1 MWFRKKDDPIEQE
14 KRELAEAWSR
24 EELTSAERAE
34 LINRYMELDSHQ
46 LARESVQAQNGIGP
60 KDLFNSG
67 VTLGLAL
74 LTLNYERTDV
84 IRSKVANFWL
94 RRKQ

>member
-1 MWFRKKDDPIEQE
+1 MWFRKKDDPIELE
-14 KRELAEAWSR
+14 KQALAEAWSR
-24 EELTSAERAE
+24 EELDSAERAE
-34 LINRYMELDSHQ
+34 LINRYMELDDHQ

-67 VTLGLAL
+67 VTIGLAL

-84 IRSKVANFWL
+84 IRSRVANFWL